1 MECGVYTSR
10 STEYRSMEYGVQHL
24 SSEYTGYG
32 VWSIAAGVTLA
43 RGSDPDQHPVWN
55 YLYQERKALLIPLLP
70 TLSMT
75 SYLTHLGHDLPY
87 HKSTRNT
94 KLKEPIVII
103 TEKAIAKWEHWPYT
117 SERRWPY
124 TNEKKPIMNLREY
137 LHKFDIMERSLR

>member
-1 MECGVYTSR
+1 VFSVGK
-10 STEYRSMEYGVQHL
+10 L
-24 SSEYTGYG
+24 SLSLKFQKQRNYERYYWVNTLMPIIFG
-32 VWSIAAGVTLA
+32 AA
-43 RGSDPDQHPVWN
+43 RNNNQHPVWN